1 MNHVAGVLPF
11 GGEFR
16 APTFTVG
23 KVVGNQTIR
32 ARWGIELMCRWTQDR
47 LPYETIRYWHPD
59 RSKLR
64 TFAPVERRALRKAEN
79 GHAKNLV

>member
-1 MNHVAGVLPF
+1 MNHEAGTPHF

-32 ARWGIELMCRWTQDR
+32 ARLGVALMCRWTQDR
-47 LPYETIRYWHPD
+47 LAYETIRSWHPD